1 MVVVYASGVAHPG
14 SALPQ
19 TATVSLQ
26 DRRNNRKWEWSTGPK
41 PGETF
46 DYSQFEKLYSLLKD
60 QYYDQEK
67 LATGAMLDGALKWF
81 VAALGDPYTAFL
93 DMQQNTDF
101 TEELKG
107 QQDFEGIGAAILKKE
122 EAIEIQEVYK
132 GTPSFEAGLR
142 PLDLI
147 AEINDESTAEMT
159 TEDAVA
165 KIRGPENT
173 SVDLTIVRPSEQN
186 PESRI
191 FTVTITRKK
200 VSIPSVSS
208 DILTM
213 GTRKIGYINIS
224 IIGQETENAM
234 KRAVTEIKQEGVDGI
249 ILDLRGNGGGFLD
262 IGVEVASHFIPEGQT
277 VVTTKY
283 RVPQYDEI
291 YRSKGYGDF
300 ENTPTVVLVDGLTAS
315 AGEIIA
321 AALREVKW
329 AIIVGSKTFGKWSIQ
344 TIEEFGSGSAIKYTI
359 GKWYTPKDVNVDEIG
374 LTPDVEI
381 DIDIEAYRADKS
393 DNQLERAKEEV
404 IKLMR

>member
-1 MVVVYASGVAHPG
+1 
-14 SALPQ
+14 
-19 TATVSLQ
+19 
-26 DRRNNRKWEWSTGPK
+26 
-41 PGETF
+41 
-46 DYSQFEKLYSLLKD
+46 
-60 QYYDQEK
+60 
-67 LATGAMLDGALKWF
+67 
-81 VAALGDPYTAFL
+81 
-93 DMQQNTDF
+93 MQQNTDF

-321 AALREVKW
+321 AALREVK
-329 AIIVGSKTFGKWSIQ
+329 
-344 TIEEFGSGSAIKYTI
+344 
-359 GKWYTPKDVNVDEIG
+359 
-374 LTPDVEI
+374 
-381 DIDIEAYRADKS
+381 
-393 DNQLERAKEEV
+393 
-404 IKLMR
+404 